1 MGVFISVQAED
12 PGQHQFSNVLNA
24 IFSRSLKSFQGII
37 VASGH
42 LKMIL
47 NSQGVDSLTIVKM
60 AASHM
65 EAYILMRS
73 SAKMEER
80 HMVYLKTSVFLVC
93 CF

>member
-1 MGVFISVQAED
+1 MIYISSQE
-12 PGQHQFSNVLNA
+12 Q
-24 IFSRSLKSFQGII
+24 RSFTII

-47 NSQGVDSLTIVKM
+47 NSQGVYSLTIVKM

-80 HMVYLKTSVFLVC
+80 HMVSILKHLFSWYVAFKNKSSVVQFYQ
-93 CF
+93 

>member
-1 MGVFISVQAED
+1 M
-12 PGQHQFSNVLNA
+12 
-24 IFSRSLKSFQGII
+24 
-37 VASGH
+37 ASGH

-73 SAKMEER
+73 SANMEQR
-80 HMVYLKTSVFLVC
+80 HVVSILKHLFSWYVVYKN
-93 CF
+93 

>member
-1 MGVFISVQAED
+1 MIYMSSQE
-12 PGQHQFSNVLNA
+12 Q
-24 IFSRSLKSFQGII
+24 RSFKVI

-80 HMVYLKTSVFLVC
+80 HIVPMLKHLFSWYVVFKNKIPVLQ
-93 CF
+93 FYE